1 MDNFFDK
8 LKEKKYEISS
18 LNIDQVQKIAVL
30 YKDVELIV
38 LEILQTNDIRRIS
51 YNEQL
56 KIVIPEKI
64 QKIEDILQYLEKFK
78 SEIDKENEN
87 SYEKEEDIEGIEN
100 KGYDLNSC
108 NFLVREINQQ
118 MGFLT
123 LMEYVDKGIYIIPKN
138 QRNYVW
144 TKDQVE
150 ELAVSIIR
158 GYPIPPIYCYRN
170 DQNQLVILDGQQR
183 LISLYLYYKDC
194 YLKSTSKTPI
204 DLRKI
209 LTEKNDSKDLIL
221 EQLDKNYGIRE
232 QRYYFKTIDKKVQEI
247 TYSKLEPEIKR
258 ILDFR
263 IINIIE
269 IFVQTADK
277 INKEEIFFKIFGNLN
292 QGGTELKNQELRN
305 GIYQCDLYDLL
316 HDINDNNTKWRDI
329 YGVKHK
335 HSRDVELLLRFVATE
350 YMFKIID
357 ESVIAENFESS
368 YPKFL
373 NDFSQKAISFKLKEV
388 KEFQTKIL
396 SFLNRIQTSERIPN
410 LLLES
415 LYFASVNIDGDYVI
429 DEELINSIK
438 HDGKYLDCIGA
449 SSSSKTKVENRLT
462 FVYNELKNKYGEKNV
477 KKIF

>member
-1 MDNFFDK
+1 MNKFLEE

-18 LNIDQVQKIAVL
+18 LKIAEVEKIAIL

-38 LEILQTNDIRRIS
+38 LEISQTNYIKVTN

-56 KIVIPEKI
+56 KIVIPEYI
-64 QKIEDILQYLEKFK
+64 EKIEDILRYLEEFK
-78 SEIDKENEN
+78 VKIDDEIAN
-87 SYEKEEDIEGIEN
+87 SYKKEKEEDVEGIEN
-100 KGYDLNSC
+100 KMYDLNSS

-123 LMEYVDKGIYIIPKN
+123 LMEYFDKGLYKIPKN

-170 DQNQLVILDGQQR
+170 DQSQLVILDGQQR
-183 LISLYLYYKDC
+183 LISLYLYYKDS

-209 LTEKNDSKDLIL
+209 LTEENKSTDLIL
-221 EQLDKNYGIRE
+221 EQLDKKYGIRE
-232 QRYYFKTIDKKVQEI
+232 ERYYFKTIDKKVQEI
-247 TYSKLEPEIKR
+247 TYSKLENEVKR

-263 IINIIE
+263 VINIIE
-269 IFVQTADK
+269 IFVQTTDK

-316 HDINDNNTKWRDI
+316 HDINDKNDKWREI
-329 YGVKHK
+329 YGAKHK

-350 YMFKIID
+350 YMFKIIG
-357 ESVIAENFESS
+357 ESVIAESFDSS

-373 NDFSQKAISFKLKEV
+373 NDFSQKAMNFKLKQV
-388 KEFQTKIL
+388 KEFETKIL

-415 LYFASVNIDGDYVI
+415 LYFASAHIDG
-429 DEELINSIK
+429 
-438 HDGKYLDCIGA
+438 
-449 SSSSKTKVENRLT
+449 
-462 FVYNELKNKYGEKNV
+462 
-477 KKIF
+477 